1 MREATMP
8 TRARV
13 VEVGPRDGLQNEARL
28 WSTAEKLELIRRL
41 VDAGLRE
48 IEATAFVHPKVIPPM
63 ADADAVAA
71 GLPRLPGVTYS
82 ALVPNLRGYARAL
95 ANGIDEMIV
104 FMSVSESH
112 SRANINKTVAEAL
125 EACREVVEASLAD
138 GKPVR
143 AYLSTIYGCPYEGDV
158 DPARVVELTQ
168 ALLAMGVERVS
179 LGDTTGI
186 GTPGQVRR
194 VLEHLLRHVEPQ
206 QLGLHFH
213 DTRGMAVANVLVGLE
228 LGLSIIEGS
237 IGGMGGCPYAPGA
250 SGNVATE
257 EVVHLLHG
265 LGVETGVNLDRLLG
279 TGLWIES
286 ITGKSLPGKLLRAE
300 AARLL
305 APAG

>member
-1 MREATMP
+1 MGAMMP
-8 TRARV
+8 TRVRL

-28 WSTAEKLELIRRL
+28 WATDEKLELIRRL

-71 GLPRLPGVTYS
+71 ALPRVPGVVYS

-95 ANGIDEMIV
+95 ATGIDEMIV

-125 EACREVVEASLAD
+125 EACKEVVDASRAD

-179 LGDTTGI
+179 LGDTTGV
-186 GTPGQVRR
+186 GTPGQVRS
-194 VLEHLLRHVEPQ
+194 VLERLLRHVEPQ

-213 DTRGMAVANVLVGLE
+213 DTRGMAIANILVGLE
-228 LGLSIIEGS
+228 MGLTIIEGS

-257 EVVHLLHG
+257 EVVHLLQG
-265 LGVETGVNLDRLLG
+265 LGIESGVNLDRLLT
-279 TGLWIES
+279 TGLWIEAL
-286 ITGKSLPGKLLRAE
+286 TGKPLPGKLLRAE
-300 AARLL
+300 ASRLL

>member
-1 MREATMP
+1 MREATLP
-8 TRARV
+8 TQVRL

-28 WSTAEKLELIRRL
+28 WATDEKLELIRRL
-41 VDAGLRE
+41 VESGLRE

-63 ADADAVAA
+63 ADADAVMA

-95 ANGIDEMIV
+95 ATGVDEMIV

-125 EACREVVEASLAD
+125 GSCQEVVDACKAD

-143 AYLSTIYGCPYEGDV
+143 AYLSTIWGCPYEGAV

-168 ALLAMGVERVS
+168 ALLDMGVTRVS
-179 LGDTTGI
+179 LGDTTGV
-186 GTPGQVRR
+186 GTPGPVRD
-194 VLEHLLRHVEPQ
+194 VLQRLLAHVAPD

-213 DTRGMAVANVLVGLE
+213 DTRGMAIANILVGLE
-228 LGLSIIEGS
+228 MGLSIIEGS

-265 LGVETGVNLDRLLG
+265 LGIASGVDLDRLLR
-279 TGLWIES
+279 TGLWIEDL
-286 ITGKSLPGKLLRAE
+286 TGQSLASKLLRAE
-300 AARLL
+300 ASRLL
-305 APAG
+305 TPAG

>member
-1 MREATMP
+1 MMATMP
-8 TRARV
+8 AQVRL

-28 WSTAEKLELIRRL
+28 WPTDEKLELIRRL
-41 VDAGLRE
+41 VDAGLQE

-63 ADADAVAA
+63 ADADAVAT

-82 ALVPNLRGYARAL
+82 ALVPNLRGYERAL
-95 ANGIDEMIV
+95 ATGIDEMIV

-125 EACREVVEASLAD
+125 DAAREVVEASHAD

-179 LGDTTGI
+179 LGDTTGV
-186 GTPGQVRR
+186 GTPGQVRQ
-194 VLEHLLRHVEPQ
+194 VLARLLRHVEPG

-213 DTRGMAVANVLVGLE
+213 DTRGMAIANVLVGLE
-228 LGLSIIEGS
+228 MGLSIVESS

-257 EVVHLLHG
+257 EVVLLLNG
-265 LGVETGVNLDRLLG
+265 LGIATGVDLDRLLS

-286 ITGKSLPGKLLRAE
+286 LTGNPLASKLLRAE

-305 APAG
+305 APA

>member
-1 MREATMP
+1 MATMP
-8 TRARV
+8 AQVRL

-28 WSTAEKLELIRRL
+28 WPTDEKLDLIRRL
-41 VDAGLRE
+41 VDAGLKE

-63 ADADAVAA
+63 ADADAVAT

-82 ALVPNLRGYARAL
+82 ALVPNLRGYERAL
-95 ANGIDEMIV
+95 ATGIDEMIV

-112 SRANINKTVAEAL
+112 SRANINKTVEEAL
-125 EACREVVEASLAD
+125 AACQEVAAASQAD

-179 LGDTTGI
+179 LGDTTGV
-186 GTPGQVRR
+186 GTPGQVRQ
-194 VLEHLLRHVEPQ
+194 VLERLLRHVEPN

-213 DTRGMAVANVLVGLE
+213 DTRGMAIANVLVGLE
-228 LGLSIIEGS
+228 MGLSIVES
-237 IGGMGGCPYAPGA
+237 AIGGMGGCPYAPGA

-257 EVVHLLHG
+257 EVVHLLNG
-265 LGVETGVNLDRLLG
+265 LGVTTGVDLDRLLS
-279 TGLWIES
+279 TGLWIEGL
-286 ITGKSLPGKLLRAE
+286 TGKPLASKLLRAE
-300 AARLL
+300 ASRLL
-305 APAG
+305 ALA